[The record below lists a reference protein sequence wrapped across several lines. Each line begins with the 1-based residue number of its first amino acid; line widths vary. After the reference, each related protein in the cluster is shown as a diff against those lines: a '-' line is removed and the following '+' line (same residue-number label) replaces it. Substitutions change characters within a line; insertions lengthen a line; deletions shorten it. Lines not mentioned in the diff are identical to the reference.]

1 MNGYEKIIKTV
12 RKNARSVQ
20 PQQLQTAVMKSGTSC
35 QKGDL
40 VLDRDDLLIA
50 EHLLTGYIAAD
61 ESVIP
66 PLRKGDTVLIKRVSD
81 EKYAI
86 IERVK

>member
-1 MNGYEKIIKTV
+1 MNGYERIIKTM
-12 RKNARSVQ
+12 RKNAKEVQ
-20 PQQLQTAVMKSGTSC
+20 PQELQLAIMTSGTTC

-61 ESVIP
+61 ESIVP
-66 PLRKGDTVLIKRVSD
+66 PLRKGDTVLIKRLSD

-86 IERVK
+86 VERVK

>member
-1 MNGYEKIIKTV
+1 MNGYEKIINTMQ
-12 RKNARSVQ
+12 KNARKVQ
-20 PQQLQTAVMKSGTSC
+20 PQDLQIAVMKSSTTC

-61 ESVIP
+61 ESIIS
-66 PLRKGDTVLIKRVSD
+66 PLKKGDLVLIKRISD
-81 EKYAI
+81 EKYVI